1 MAKLIDSGSAA
12 RGELSV
18 ALADVRR
25 AAHAREDPLANVARQ
40 MQDQVADSVLVLA
53 ASVPHLAV
61 IETSEA
67 IVDARGE
74 FVQTTG
80 GAIEKDAVERG
91 LHA

>member
-1 MAKLIDSGSAA
+1 
-12 RGELSV
+12 
-18 ALADVRR
+18 
-25 AAHAREDPLANVARQ
+25 